1 MSFGG
6 GGGGPKG
13 PSPMAPPQARIAPE
27 VEKAKGDL
35 REQMRRAR
43 SRALSQVVTPGL
55 LAPAPAERPALWG
68 TLG

>member
-1 MSFGG
+1 MGFGG

-13 PSPMAPPQARIAPE
+13 PSPMAPPQTRIQPE

-43 SRALSQVVTPGL
+43 SRAASAVVTPGL
-55 LAPAPAERPALWG
+55 LKAAPIDRPALWG